1 MPGSGHNCLQ
11 GHSSCHRNRA
21 TQAAKKA
28 SFNQGEFMSE
38 KILMCG
44 NEAMAEAAVRAGLD
58 AYFGYPIT
66 PQNEVPAY
74 MSWRMPEVGK
84 VFVQCE
90 SEVAAINM
98 VFGASAV
105 GTRAMTSSSSPGIS
119 LMQEGISFLAGAELP
134 AVIVNIMRGGPGLG
148 NIAPSQSD
156 YFQATRGG
164 GHGDYRTIV
173 LAPNSVQEL
182 ADTMYLAFDLA
193 DDYRIPVMILG
204 DGILGQMMEPVNLD
218 RTKPQ
223 RKLPEKPWAL
233 GGCNGREQNIVRSL
247 LLGDGVLE
255 AHNQML
261 DDKYKNIAANEVLY
275 EEYQT
280 QDADIVLVAYGT
292 TARIVRAAVDK
303 ARKEGIK
310 AGWFR
315 PITLWPF
322 PMEKL
327 SNIAKNAGMFLA
339 VEMSTGQ
346 MVEDVKLAV
355 NGQKTVEFF
364 GRAGGGVPSVN
375 DVLKKIHQLLDQ

>member
-1 MPGSGHNCLQ
+1 
-11 GHSSCHRNRA
+11 
-21 TQAAKKA
+21 
-28 SFNQGEFMSE
+28 MSE

-44 NEAMAEAAVRAGLD
+44 NEAMSEAAVRAGLD

-74 MSWRMPEVGK
+74 MSRRMPEVGK
-84 VFVQCE
+84 VFVQSE

-98 VFGASAV
+98 VFGAAAI
-105 GTRAMTSSSSPGIS
+105 GARTMTSSSSPGIS
-119 LMQEGISFLAGAELP
+119 LMQEGISYLAGAELP

-204 DGILGQMMEPVNLD
+204 DGILGQMMEPVTLD
-218 RTKPQ
+218 RRKPQ
-223 RKLPEKPWAL
+223 RKLPAKTWAL
-233 GGCNGREQNIVRSL
+233 GGCSGRGQNIVRSL

-255 AHNQML
+255 AHNQKL
-261 DDKYKNIAANEVLY
+261 NDRYKDIAAKEVLF
-275 EEYQT
+275 EDYQT

-303 ARKEGIK
+303 ARQEGIK

-315 PITLWPF
+315 PISLWPF
-322 PMEKL
+322 PMVRLNE
-327 SNIAKNAGMFLA
+327 IAQTAGMFLA

-346 MVEDVKLAV
+346 MVEDVRLAV
-355 NGQKTVEFF
+355 NGFKPVEFF
-364 GRAGGGVPSVN
+364 GRAGGGVPSV
-375 DVLKKIHQLLDQ
+375 DEVLTQIHQLLDSKTP